1 MFKKNV
7 GRKEVR
13 RRKNVASITSWW
25 TSVLA
30 AEKKMIKE
38 TTERHRMY
46 TSFATQ
52 NSARSKDYLDIN
64 IYIYTHIYYTVT
76 HWTQQ
81 HNHNH
86 HYHDPCTSIF
96 IYIHIYIHLYYIN
109 VYITSTSTKETPHS
123 LWYDYYTDVHAIGIC
138 ETPVCVSRTI
148 TCFSLFANNTLII
161 TPLLVVSRICTNNS
175 FATVTNWCVAR
186 SRFRSHICGGAIF
199 HPLIIALA

>member
-1 MFKKNV
+1 MLYTYILYRHTLN
-7 GRKEVR
+7 
-13 RRKNVASITSWW
+13 
-25 TSVLA
+25 
-30 AEKKMIKE
+30 
-38 TTERHRMY
+38 TTAQPQPPLPRPMH
-46 TSFATQ
+46 
-52 NSARSKDYLDIN
+52 I
-64 IYIYTHIYYTVT
+64 HIY
-76 HWTQQ
+76 
-81 HNHNH
+81 
-86 HYHDPCTSIF
+86 

-109 VYITSTSTKETPHS
+109 VHITSTSTKETPHS
-123 LWYDYYTDVHAIGIC
+123 LWYDYHTDVHAIGIC